1 MKEPYSHD
9 KWINVDKRSQKLVIR
24 FHVKGF
30 EKQFFLATGLKDTK
44 RNRDV
49 IRSRRDAIAND
60 IALQR
65 FDSTLKSYQLLAS
78 SKTTA
83 FELPRELQNN
93 KYKYNLLELW
103 YKFTDFQ
110 STLIEQTTILTKYEA
125 ITRYTKR
132 LPDCSLEKATEIR
145 DWLLKNTTKFMAWDI
160 LNNYSRCCNW
170 AVNSKFIPD
179 NPFEKL
185 KIKKPKRKLEENYQ
199 AFTIEQRDIIIN
211 AFEEHPVH
219 SHYASLI
226 KFLFWTGCRPGE
238 AFALTWGDISEDCC
252 RISINKSCNL
262 HRILKGTKNGKNRIF
277 PTSKGSKL
285 QQLLLTIRPERL
297 NPKSLVFHSK
307 SQKPLSP
314 DILQHFWNESTSGCD
329 RNGEICRYPG
339 VVKELASKGEID
351 FYLKP
356 YATRHTFATWAIAHG
371 ISLDKVAMWIGDEV
385 ETVLRHYCH
394 PNVVKSECPDF

>member
-44 RNRDV
+44 RNREIV
-49 IRSRRDAIAND
+49 RSRRDAIAND

-160 LNNYSRCCNW
+160 LNN
-170 AVNSKFIPD
+170 
-179 NPFEKL
+179 
-185 KIKKPKRKLEENYQ
+185 
-199 AFTIEQRDIIIN
+199 
-211 AFEEHPVH
+211 
-219 SHYASLI
+219 
-226 KFLFWTGCRPGE
+226 
-238 AFALTWGDISEDCC
+238 
-252 RISINKSCNL
+252 
-262 HRILKGTKNGKNRIF
+262 
-277 PTSKGSKL
+277 
-285 QQLLLTIRPERL
+285 
-297 NPKSLVFHSK
+297 
-307 SQKPLSP
+307 
-314 DILQHFWNESTSGCD
+314 
-329 RNGEICRYPG
+329 
-339 VVKELASKGEID
+339 
-351 FYLKP
+351 
-356 YATRHTFATWAIAHG
+356 
-371 ISLDKVAMWIGDEV
+371 
-385 ETVLRHYCH
+385 
-394 PNVVKSECPDF
+394 

>member
-1 MKEPYSHD
+1 MKEHCHD

-30 EKQFFLATGLKDTK
+30 DKQFFVATGLKDTK
-44 RNRDV
+44 RNREIV
-49 IRSRRDAIAND
+49 RGRRDAIAND
-60 IALQR
+60 IALHR
-65 FDSTLKSYQLLAS
+65 FDSTLKSYQLLG
-78 SKTTA
+78 SKDSNFPET
-83 FELPRELQNN
+83 LQIN

-103 YKFTDFQ
+103 HKFTDFQ

-125 ITRYTKR
+125 IARYTKR
-132 LPDCSLEKATEIR
+132 LPDFSLEKATEIR
-145 DWLLKNTTKFMAWDI
+145 DWLLKNTTKFMVWDI

-185 KIKKPKRKLEENYQ
+185 KIKKPKRKLEDNYQ
-199 AFTIEQRDIIIN
+199 AFTLEQRDIIIN

-219 SHYASLI
+219 SHYSSLI

-238 AFALTWGDISEDCC
+238 AFALTWGDISKDCC

-262 HRILKGTKNGKNRIF
+262 HRILKGTKNGKNRVF
-277 PTSKGSKL
+277 PTVKGSKL
-285 QQLLLTIRPERL
+285 QQMLLTIRPERP
-297 NPKSLVFHSK
+297 NPKSLVFCSK
-307 SQKPLSP
+307 THKPLSP
-314 DILQHFWNESTSGCD
+314 GILKSFWNESTSGCD
-329 RNGEICRYPG
+329 RNGESSRYPG
-339 VVKELASKGEID
+339 VVKELVIKGELD

-356 YATRHTFATWAIAHG
+356 YATRHTFATWAISQG
-371 ISLDKVAMWIGDEV
+371 ISLDKVALWIGDDV